1 MQSIIEYFHAHP
13 EMLAVVWPIVTA
25 LLSLVQ
31 GAIRARFPR
40 VAAFLSAAGLDL
52 VALARAA
59 QKPAALSADRA
70 PVDPPKPEAAK

>member
-1 MQSIIEYFHAHP
+1 MQTIIDYFHAHP

-31 GAIRARFPR
+31 GAIRARYPR

-52 VALARAA
+52 VALAKAA
-59 QKPAALSADRA
+59 KKPAALDEPKADA
-70 PVDPPKPEAAK
+70 KPEVAK

>member
-1 MQSIIEYFHAHP
+1 MQTIIDYFHAHP

-31 GAIRARFPR
+31 GAIRARYPR

-52 VALARAA
+52 VALAKAA
-59 QKPAALSADRA
+59 KKPAALPADRTDA
-70 PVDPPKPEAAK
+70 PKPEVAK